1 MACPHV
7 AGIAALYL
15 ESEAMTPNQ
24 VVSTM
29 QCSAIP
35 GLLDEVEYG
44 YSFSFSYYGTWEDDE
59 PRFLAQVPLESFS
72 VSDEFDPEGCETM
85 APSISAVPTVS
96 APPTIQPVPV
106 PTSAPTHSLQP
117 TPQPTPEPLFEIA
130 GSLTVGTEVYGDT
143 TSASDVY
150 GNPSNENFYLFTP
163 LEDGEFTFS
172 TCGSKYDTYLRF
184 FETDGSGEYKPSTT
198 AEIGNG
204 YDDDGSEYC
213 TYDDDGEYAYSGD
226 VSTQYHYGGNECA
239 SCCLTVST
247 RYSSF

>member
-1 MACPHV
+1 VLLSFSPLLSSSSSYREFSGTSMACPHV

-44 YSFSFSYYGTWEDDE
+44 YYGTWEDDE

-150 GNPSNENFYLFTP
+150 GNPSNENFYVFTP

-213 TYDDDGEYAYSGD
+213 TS
-226 VSTQYHYGGNECA
+226 NECT